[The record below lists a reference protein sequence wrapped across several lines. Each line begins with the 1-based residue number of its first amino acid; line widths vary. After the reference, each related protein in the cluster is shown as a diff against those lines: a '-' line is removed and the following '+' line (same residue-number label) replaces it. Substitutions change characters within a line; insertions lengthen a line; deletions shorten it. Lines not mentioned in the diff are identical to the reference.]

1 MRLSAIR
8 GKCPAYPKA
17 VTSMKRNDLSLQT
30 ASLLHSDALIH
41 PAEETQAEAR
51 ARMTL
56 YRTQQQ
62 RGPPALQA

>member
-1 MRLSAIR
+1 
-8 GKCPAYPKA
+8 
-17 VTSMKRNDLSLQT
+17 MKRNDLSLQT

-62 RGPPALQA
+62 RGPPCFAGLTLPLACGLSKSHTGISV